1 MEKINRIVLIDDDE
15 PTNIFHEIIVQESGL
30 VEEYDIYSSAIA
42 ALQELTKCEKKIDLI
57 FLDINMPKMNGWDF
71 LDQYRK
77 LDLECQSKCVIML
90 STSLSTFDQ
99 KRAEDNPLVTHF
111 IQKPLSEEKLRSVIQ
126 VINEDFTPVT

>member
-1 MEKINRIVLIDDDE
+1 MEKITRIVLIDDDE

-30 VEEYDIYSSAIA
+30 VEEYDIYSSAID
-42 ALQELTKCEKKIDLI
+42 ALKELTKCKKKIELI
-57 FLDINMPKMNGWDF
+57 FLDINMPKMNGWEF

-77 LDLECQSKCVIML
+77 LDLDYQSKCVIML

-99 KRAEDNPLVTHF
+99 KRAEDNPLISHF

-126 VINEDFTPVT
+126 VVNKTFTPVT